1 MKCDRIVT
9 IPNVQ
14 AIHGLRLQK
23 VPHTRY
29 VFCNAEFIIPI
40 PTTARPSTCPATTPS
55 PCNAIDAETME
66 VAWQVIVDGNL
77 DNTDMD
83 YSGRFAAS
91 TCYNS
96 EKAVDPAA

>member
-1 MKCDRIVT
+1 
-9 IPNVQ
+9 
-14 AIHGLRLQK
+14 
-23 VPHTRY
+23 
-29 VFCNAEFIIPI
+29 
-40 PTTARPSTCPATTPS
+40 
-55 PCNAIDAETME
+55 ME

-96 EKAVDPAA
+96 ERPSTSAA

>member
-1 MKCDRIVT
+1 AFT
-9 IPNVQ
+9 
-14 AIHGLRLQK
+14 L
-23 VPHTRY
+23 Y
-29 VFCNAEFIIPI
+29 
-40 PTTARPSTCPATTPS
+40 
-55 PCNAIDAETME
+55 NAIDAETME

-96 EKAVDPAA
+96 EKAVDHRHLRVAEGDEALRLDLGLDARDVEHHHPVALVAPHAAE